1 MGSSPARHQLEP
13 GFVLH
18 QRPYRDT
25 SLIVDLFTE
34 SYGRISVVARGVRKA
49 KSRLAPLLQPFQP
62 LLVSWLARGELGTL
76 TAAESKGVPFIL
88 APRVLVSGFYINELL
103 VRLLHRDDPHTD
115 LFQAYLNVLQK
126 LSTLSTE
133 SQSSVD
139 EQIALR
145 GFEVQ
150 LLNELGY
157 ALILDHEVKDG
168 MPLIPDTLYHYF
180 LEQGPLFIDE
190 HQVRNVM
197 NHHASLKDNNFVR
210 IHGKSLL
217 DLALG
222 TFRDA
227 GSLRESKR
235 LMRAAL
241 VVHLG
246 SKPLHSRSLL
256 SGLRAPG
263 FKS

>member
-1 MGSSPARHQLEP
+1 VGLPARHQLESA
-13 GFVLH
+13 FVLH
-18 QRPYRDT
+18 QRPYRDS

-34 SYGRISVVARGVRKA
+34 NHGRISVVARGVRKA

-62 LLVSWLARGELGTL
+62 LLISWFARGELGTL
-76 TAAESKGVPFIL
+76 TAAESNGPPFIL
-88 APRVLVSGFYINELL
+88 NPRVLISGFYINELL
-103 VRLLHRDDPHTD
+103 VRLVHRDDPHMD

-126 LSTLSTE
+126 LSTLPA
-133 SQSSVD
+133 SQFLLD

-145 GFEVQ
+145 GFEVD

-157 ALILDHEVKDG
+157 ALILDHEIKDG
-168 MPLIPDTLYHYF
+168 MPLMPDTLYHYF
-180 LEQGPLFIDE
+180 LEQGPQFIDE
-190 HQVRNVM
+190 HQVRKVIG
-197 NHHASLKDNNFVR
+197 HHISSTGNDVVK

-227 GSLRESKR
+227 SSLRESKR

-241 VVHLG
+241 AVHLG

-256 SGLRAPG
+256 NRLRDPS

>member
-1 MGSSPARHQLEP
+1 MGSPARHQLEP
-13 GFVLH
+13 AFVLH

-34 SYGRISVVARGVRKA
+34 NYGRISVVARGVRKA
-49 KSRLAPLLQPFQP
+49 KSRLSPLLQPFQP
-62 LLVSWLARGELGTL
+62 LLISWVSRGELGTL
-76 TAAESKGVPFIL
+76 TAAENNGVPFIL
-88 APRVLVSGFYINELL
+88 NPRVLISGFYINELL
-103 VRLLHRDDPHTD
+103 VRLLHHDDPHTD
-115 LFQAYLNVLQK
+115 LFQDYFNVLKK
-126 LSTLSTE
+126 LSTLST
-133 SQSSVD
+133 SQLLVD

-145 GFEVQ
+145 GFEIQ

-157 ALILDHEVKDG
+157 ALILDHEVKSG
-168 MPLIPDTLYHYF
+168 MPLVPDTLYHYF

-190 HQVRNVM
+190 YQVKHVM
-197 NHHASLKDNNFVR
+197 DYHESLKGNDFVK

-217 DLALG
+217 DLAQG

-227 GSLRESKR
+227 SSLRESKR

-241 VVHLG
+241 AVYLG

-256 SGLRAPG
+256 NGLRDSK